1 MLDDESSGVD
11 AGRIVDGSVRLIG
24 LGRNKGLKVKV
35 EVEVEMKVRVLAR
48 SGLRIRWIELRWVL
62 SYE

>member
-24 LGRNKGLKVKV
+24 LGRNKGL
-35 EVEVEMKVRVLAR
+35 EVKVRVLAR